1 MNNTDYTTKAL
12 INRQNR
18 KRQVRYHKIALGLSL
33 FMIITILFLLISF
46 STEANDMDHQPSYKY
61 YKSVEI
67 AKGDT
72 LWSIASDNFDSAHY
86 KDINEYVS
94 EVKKLNSLSSDD
106 IIAGHYVIVP
116 YYTSEFVSDQD
127 FLGLVSQ

>member
-12 INRQNR
+12 INRQKR
-18 KRQVRYHKIALGLSL
+18 KRQVRRHRLALILSL
-33 FMIITILFLLISF
+33 FMIITVSFLLISF
-46 STEANDMDHQPSYKY
+46 STEANDMEHQPSYKY

-86 KDINEYVS
+86 RDINEYVS
-94 EVKKLNSLSSDD
+94 EVKKLNTLSSDE
-106 IIAGHYVIVP
+106 IVAGRYVIVP
-116 YYTSEFVSDQD
+116 YYASEFIDD
-127 FLGLVSQ
+127 

>member
-12 INRQNR
+12 INRQKR
-18 KRQVRYHKIALGLSL
+18 KRQVRRHRLALILSL
-33 FMIITILFLLISF
+33 FMIITVSFLLISF
-46 STEANDMDHQPSYKY
+46 STEANDMAHQPSYKY

-86 KDINEYVS
+86 RDINEYVS
-94 EVKKLNSLSSDD
+94 EVKKLNTLSSDE
-106 IIAGHYVIVP
+106 IVAGRYVIVP
-116 YYTSEFVSDQD
+116 YYASEFIDD
-127 FLGLVSQ
+127 

>member
-1 MNNTDYTTKAL
+1 MNNTDYATKAL
-12 INRQNR
+12 VNQQKR
-18 KRQVRYHKIALGLSL
+18 KRQVRNHKIALGLSL
-33 FMIITILFLLISF
+33 FMIIIISFLLISF
-46 STEANDMDHQPSYKY
+46 STEANDMEHQPSYKY

-94 EVKKLNSLSSDD
+94 EVKKLNMLSSDD
-106 IIAGHYVIVP
+106 IIAGRHVIVP
-116 YYTSEFVSDQD
+116 YYASEFVSGQD
-127 FLGLVSQ
+127 SLDSVSQ